1 MKTIKKS
8 TEKSLI
14 NQFIL
19 NFERDTLQ
27 KKNKN
32 KRFSFVL
39 TGGKSPLNL
48 YKKLAKSQVDWQNI
62 DLFWGDERYV
72 SQKNKNSNYKLAYD
86 NLIKKIKI
94 NKNSVFRINTNNKV
108 ISNSSRNYSNQIK
121 KYFMNKV
128 ISFDYFLLGMGEDG
142 HIASIFPNS
151 KEIKKKFIVKSV
163 LKKDFVRITLSL
175 NVINNSKKIILWLNN
190 KFKTKKYKQLKL
202 LGKKIP
208 VNNLDKRKTF
218 IFRIS

>member
-151 KEIKKKFIVKSV
+151 KEIKKKFIVKPV
-163 LKKDFVRITLSL
+163 FRKDFIRITLSL
-175 NVINNSKKIILWLNN
+175 NVINNSMKIILWLNN
-190 KFKTKKYKQLKL
+190 KLKTTKYKQLKL
-202 LGKKIP
+202 LGKEIP

-218 IFRIS
+218 VFRIS